1 MRSVPLS
8 FLFCSPLRP
17 VPTWRAVSPP
27 DPQGR
32 SPRRRQIAITAF
44 STAR

>member
-8 FLFCSPLRP
+8 FSFSPLRL

-27 DPQGR
+27 DPQDR

>member
-8 FLFCSPLRP
+8 FSFSPLRP
-17 VPTWRAVSPP
+17 VPTWRAMSSP

-32 SPRRRQIAITAF
+32 FPRRRQIAITAF